1 MSDMEK
7 KTNGKKTGKEEDEK
21 EKEEGKGKGKGKE
34 IVAERHKCQMVSGA
48 HCL

>member
-1 MSDMEK
+1 MPDMEK

-21 EKEEGKGKGKGKE
+21 EKEEGKGKGKE